1 MASPGRKIDRG
12 TPTRWA
18 VRVPTTPPAPL
29 SERGIGEKTRVKREE
44 RRKKRTRLISV
55 IIEIEIFRL

>member
-1 MASPGRKIDRG
+1 MGRPG
-12 TPTRWA
+12 TYHF
-18 VRVPTTPPAPL
+18 PPPL

>member
-18 VRVPTTPPAPL
+18 VRVPTTPPPL

>member
-18 VRVPTTPPAPL
+18 VRVPTIPPPPVRTGN
-29 SERGIGEKTRVKREE
+29 RGEDEGEE
-44 RRKKRTRLISV
+44 RRKKK
-55 IIEIEIFRL
+55 EEN